1 MSPDWYG
8 GVILLFVPVRYCP
21 LPSVHGEKQLDPAL
35 HMIQCCFINASRILQ
50 FLVFEI
56 IILQSVLSYYTQNSG
71 NVNSL
76 PQKKMKKKLIFLQN
90 GVEYPENKTERC
102 NHVSRNRPDF
112 RQFSHHGDP
121 RI

>member
-1 MSPDWYG
+1 MSTDPYG

-21 LPSVHGEKQLDPAL
+21 LPSAHGEKQLDSAL
-35 HMIQCCFINASRILQ
+35 HMVQCCFINASRILQ

-76 PQKKMKKKLIFLQN
+76 PQKK
-90 GVEYPENKTERC
+90 
-102 NHVSRNRPDF
+102 
-112 RQFSHHGDP
+112 
-121 RI
+121 